1 MADYNDIKQSIATNL
16 PDNNRKEIT
25 AAKLRSTLNAFVDKV
40 ETTETGIEGN
50 VSEINTKIARLEN
63 AGYQFAG
70 VATKDTN
77 PNTPDTKV
85 FYIADGKGVYT
96 NFDGISVTEDEVV
109 ILYYDTAWHKVATG
123 IASQEKLT
131 ELEQKVES
139 EYVIA
144 SFSINGAITRG
155 GKINDTNA
163 AKRTD
168 FIRVKEGIRI
178 KAYDGGTSYDEYA
191 AVAFYNANFE
201 FISTMDF
208 STAGLKE
215 ITLTSSNIPSNAEY
229 FIASTINDYL
239 SASYVKFTDS
249 NLSIISDAIVNME
262 LNGVKDDSF
271 SLFTKHYFIHD
282 NSLYTNEE
290 LFMSTDFLPV
300 DGISDIFF
308 WQFLENSTGKVVAFF
323 DENKNL
329 MSDYGVNGTGW
340 VICGKVE
347 IPIGAKWVMFITRKS
362 VFNSNIKI
370 SFNSIRGINLMIGDL
385 VTKVGQ
391 NKSSVA
397 SLTSSVESLSH
408 DVMNIQ
414 QNVIDYSDALN
425 GVSFGTT
432 EGDIL
437 FKNALKKVW
446 IQILDPAF
454 NVTTLKLV
462 HLCNKSNE
470 QYNPMIAFYDQN
482 DNYAISWFAEAS
494 APRTGV
500 QHLVLSGFS
509 TYAGL
514 FCLHLVID
522 WNEIQEKKYTSG
534 LQTTINVSEMNK
546 VDVDTRTV
554 AEQLTY
560 TSNDW
565 KDNTIVCFGDSIT
578 EFKDS
583 FNMGYTDYL
592 KQFTGAN
599 IISIGIGGTQ
609 FRQRV
614 IPSASPSSDYDV
626 YASLD
631 IINMVKACCEQDFT
645 NQIAANDYLK
655 NKGDDNTAI
664 INRMIAID
672 WSKVNAVTFFAGTN
686 DWNNAAGQWG
696 ESGSTDINTTL
707 GAINEI
713 IRLILTTYP
722 HIKIYWFTPIVRWL
736 DNRVPENF
744 SDNLVRGTK
753 TLKEFSAMIQTEVAR
768 HHIPICDMYN
778 TLGWNMYNFSNY
790 FKDTDGTHPYKGYM
804 AIARKFKGFIDAN
817 RTF

>member
-1 MADYNDIKQSIATNL
+1 MSNYNTLKTTINANIKQNGHQ
-16 PDNNRKEIT
+16 EIT
-25 AAKLRSTLNAFVDKV
+25 GQILNSVLNQMVSTLGA
-40 ETTETGIEGN
+40 E
-50 VSEINTKIARLEN
+50 
-63 AGYQFAG
+63 YQFAG

-77 PNTPDTKV
+77 PGTPDAKV
-85 FYIADGKGVYT
+85 FYIANGKGKYEK
-96 NFDGISVTEDEVV
+96 FGGLEVTEDEVV
-109 ILYYDTAWHKVATG
+109 VLYYDTAWHKVATG
-123 IASQEKLT
+123 IASQEKLS
-131 ELEQKVES
+131 ELEQRVKS

-144 SFSINGAITRG
+144 SFSINGSIKKSGIFNLT
-155 GKINDTNA
+155 KV

-168 FIRVKEGIRI
+168 FIKVKEGIKI
-178 KAYDGGTSYDEYA
+178 KAYDGGTSYLEYA

-201 FISTMDF
+201 FISTMEF

-249 NLSIISDAIVNME
+249 NFSIISDAVVNMG

-271 SLFTKHYFIHD
+271 SLFTKHYFIHN
-282 NSLYTNEE
+282 NSLYVNEE
-290 LFMSTDFLPV
+290 SFISTDFLPV

-308 WQFLENSTGKVVAFF
+308 WQLRAYGSGKVVAFF
-323 DENKNL
+323 DENKKL
-329 MSDYGVNGTGW
+329 MIDYGVDGNEDS
-340 VICGKVE
+340 ISGKTE
-347 IPIGAKWVMFITRKS
+347 TPTGAKWVMFMSRKNEY
-362 VFNSNIKI
+362 NSSIKI
-370 SFNSIRGINLMIGDL
+370 SFNSIRGINLMISEL
-385 VTKVGQ
+385 FTKVGN
-391 NKSSVA
+391 NKSSVD
-397 SLTSSVESLSH
+397 SLESSVHSLESSVHSLEH
-408 DVMNIQ
+408 DV
-414 QNVIDYSDALN
+414 QNVTGYSNALK

-437 FKNALKKVW
+437 FKKALKKVW
-446 IQILDPAF
+446 IQILDPSF
-454 NVTTLKLV
+454 NATTLKLV

-470 QYNPMIAFYDQN
+470 QFNPWLAFYDQN
-482 DNYAISWFAEAS
+482 NEYAISWFAEES
-494 APRTGV
+494 VPRTGI
-500 QHLVLSGFS
+500 QHLVLRGYG
-509 TYAGL
+509 TYRVL
-514 FCLHLVID
+514 FNLHLVID
-522 WNEIQEKKYTSG
+522 WNEIQEKKFTTG
-534 LQTTINVSEMNK
+534 LQTTMDVSGLNK
-546 VDVDTRTV
+546 VDSDTRTAV
-554 AEQLTY
+554 EQLTY
-560 TSNDW
+560 ASNDW

-583 FNMGYTDYL
+583 FDMGYTDYL

-599 IISIGIGGTQ
+599 IINIGIGGTQ
-609 FRQRV
+609 FRQRA
-614 IPSASPSSDYDV
+614 IPSTSPSSAYNA

-645 NQIAANDYLK
+645 YQIAANDYLK
-655 NKGDDNTAI
+655 DKIDDNTAV

-686 DWNNAAGQWG
+686 DWNNADGQWG
-696 ESGSTDINTTL
+696 ESGSSDVNTTL

-722 HIKIYWFTPIVRWL
+722 HIRIYWFTPIVRWL
-736 DNRVPENF
+736 DERIPENF
-744 SDNLVRGTK
+744 SDSLVRGTK
-753 TLKEFSAMIQTEVAR
+753 TLKEFSAMIQTEVVR

-804 AIARKFKGFIDAN
+804 PIARKFKGFIDAN